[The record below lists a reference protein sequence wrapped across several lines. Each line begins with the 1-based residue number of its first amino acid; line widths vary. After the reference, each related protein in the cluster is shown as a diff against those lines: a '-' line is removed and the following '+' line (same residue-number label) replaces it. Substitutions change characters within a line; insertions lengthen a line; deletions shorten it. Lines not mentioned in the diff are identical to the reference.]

1 MALLNPLPD
10 FIGPKLDPFTNN
22 LEAHQVK
29 FIKILGGDIGP
40 GQDGV
45 PIKVKIDGRLYVLKV
60 VRDSPSRHFKSM
72 ISRNILT
79 DRIHSSISLIPSAQL
94 SSTDIR
100 WLGGSKPI
108 AMTD

>member
-1 MALLNPLPD
+1 MAFLKPLPD

-29 FIKILGGDIGP
+29 FIEILGGHIGP

-60 VRDSPSRHFKSM
+60 VRNPPAVTS
-72 ISRNILT
+72 T
-79 DRIHSSISLIPSAQL
+79 L
-94 SSTDIR
+94 SY
-100 WLGGSKPI
+100 P
-108 AMTD
+108 